1 MTRCNHLLDAVGGI
15 LVYAGESTVRLSNAV
30 DDKALNC
37 STQDREPARG
47 FEHVVLTQRYW

>member
-15 LVYAGESTVRLSNAV
+15 LVYTGESTVRLSNAV

-37 STQDREPARG
+37 STQDREQARG
-47 FEHVVLTQRYW
+47 SEHVVLI